1 MGKEESIGSSF
12 FFVSLLINFV
22 IILQFPFACF
32 SSPAG
37 RVGLGADEG
46 EGIEKERNDK
56 RMNEHRMGGS
66 GRTPHHAF
74 HSNRTFSSSGFR
86 VWE

>member
-1 MGKEESIGSSF
+1 MGKEESIGSSFF

-56 RMNEHRMGGS
+56 RMNEHRMGGK
-66 GRTPHHAF
+66 GRIWRRWTHSTPCIPQ
-74 HSNRTFSSSGFR
+74 
-86 VWE
+86 